1 MKLYSKINY
10 SFISIILLTSLMFG
24 ANGDDITTAVSSNGS
39 YQKNG
44 YMNSHTSGFTFT
56 VSISGADQTTYSNG
70 FYLPYVI
77 FNSGAATLINSN
89 TSLIALGASP
99 SSVSVTVTDDNL
111 ENSTGWPGDGGT
123 VDFQVRF
130 LDASFA
136 NEIYDDVTL
145 SGSAT
150 ELNIDQTF
158 SNWGIQDPAWNES
171 TKDSDYR
178 IYVNES
184 IDSAHVNW
192 AGDDGSSQSEV
203 ISQSINSSGYTT
215 ITGGITLTEGVT
227 YTITSQLF
235 DNAHN
240 RASDNNGNISVDLTD
255 PSISSVSSSETAG
268 TYKIGDDIAFKV
280 SFDDYVIPVSGSLTA
295 TFNTT
300 NTATAT
306 SSSDNWSTSSSYA
319 TEWSGTYTVQ
329 EGDDV
334 DNLSVSQVTMSGGT
348 LYDKTYSTSTLNT
361 ANSLTMPVTSF
372 TTNIEDG
379 VSLELD
385 GVRPTIS
392 SVTSSSPDASYSE
405 GETINITVNFSES
418 VTLNTGDLQITLETG
433 DTDNTLT
440 IAASDIV
447 STTTAVGTYTVNAGD
462 VSSDLSVDGITITG
476 GGTLSDAA
484 GNAMS
489 SFTVGTDLSNG
500 HAIVLET
507 TAPVIGSI
515 INNNTSDGTYGIGSD
530 IGIKINIIN
539 GTGGAAENV
548 TLSAGSLDITL
559 ETGDSDGTASNGSI
573 SSESS
578 IVFTYTVEEGHTSSD
593 LSVSAVAVTGGSIT
607 DAAGNALDAAPSI
620 PAGGNLNDASDI
632 VIEATRPTITAV
644 TSTTADGTYKAGDD
658 INITMQFDESVTLA
672 GGTLDLTFDFEGT
685 DQTLNVS
692 TFTNSNS
699 TTATYTIAEGDT
711 TSDLTIGSIAL
722 GSGAALTDLVGNNPN
737 AMTNFTPATTLASA
751 HAIAIDGIL
760 PTITKV
766 TSTDNDGSYSV
777 GETVNVT
784 VSFYEPVTLSGGNLV
799 VTLETG
805 GTDQTVTISSISSAL
820 TASGTYTVQS
830 NDESSDLEVKTI
842 ALSAGTLSDA
852 AGNAMTDFSV
862 PTGKNI
868 SDFKDIVIDGT
879 VPADFQTGA
888 VTTVASVSTFVVS
901 GYWNEMNTNV
911 DITVPLASDNSLVGG
926 TVQVRAKIDANSY
939 VDVGAAETIQS
950 SDVTAGTI
958 DVRIDQSGSGNTDIE
973 ELTSFANGGVIT
985 FNAILTDLAGNSTT
999 GTASTTTLTI
1009 DTTAAIVSNVTSS
1022 TNDGIYN
1029 TGDDIAVDITFNDNI
1044 TLTGGTLDITMES
1057 GSVDNSISISSITSS
1072 NSETATYT
1080 IQSGDSNADLYVK
1093 TLAVSGGYL
1102 IDVAGNPMST
1112 ADLTITA
1119 GNNMSDSKDIEID
1132 GIDPDGFIVGTVT
1145 TTGGNVYAGY
1155 WNSTNTGLDIVVPI
1169 ANDASLT
1176 DGTVQIRGKV
1186 DSESYE
1192 YIGSAETIALSD
1204 LDGNKTISL
1213 TEAELEALTNFADDG
1228 IVTITAII
1236 SDEAG
1241 NSTTGT
1247 ESATTLTIDRT
1258 NPSSFIASTV
1268 SPDGNVESAGYYNG
1282 VNTGIEVI
1290 IPLEGSDNSLSGGK
1304 IRLEAKAGGN
1314 SWEGVADFNTVLGS
1328 DFTAGF
1334 KTVSVDSGGTDSTD
1348 IVELIGF
1355 AENENL
1361 YFRAILWDIA
1371 GNQRTG
1377 TQSATNMVVD
1387 QVQPTVSSVSSSTDN
1402 GSYKSGTTINID
1414 VTGSE
1419 VLNVTGTPQ
1428 ITLETGT
1435 TDATVDYTS
1444 GSTTTTI
1451 TFVYTVDDGHTS
1463 SDLDVQNV
1471 NALSLN
1477 SGTIYDN
1484 AGNALDLTLSTPGGS
1499 GSLGENKDIIVDTEA
1514 PTAVITYSDSLVKE
1528 NDIIS
1533 VTATFSEEMSNSPQL
1548 AILYAGGTELD
1559 TVNMS
1564 NVNDTVWVYNNITI
1578 PDGNDGAATVSII
1591 ASDIAGNSL
1600 TNGNT
1605 TNRTLLRVD
1614 NTHPTFTLL
1623 SPDSG
1628 EYVNHTLIGY
1638 KLSETSF
1645 SGSVTWTRIGGEV
1658 DANSPHVSTL
1668 TDEEL
1673 DQATTFDNYTL
1684 TSDPTTLVSGAN
1696 YSITWSA
1703 TDSAG
1708 NISSNFIETPVFY
1721 DTTAPT
1727 AALTYSRYFASAD
1740 TVVTITATFNERVL
1754 PIPQIAIDYSGVGDD
1769 ISATNM
1775 TMGADSTIWSYPA
1788 TIPSGEGN
1796 NGIVSVSITA
1806 TDLALNTLRAID
1818 ITNTDTLVVDNTL
1831 PTAVITYS
1839 DSLVKENDIIS
1850 VTATFS
1856 EEMSNSPQLAILYA
1870 GGTELDTVN
1879 MSNVNDTVW
1888 VYNNITIPDGNDG
1901 AATVSIIASDIAGN
1915 SLTNG
1920 NTTNRTL
1927 LRVDNTHPTF
1937 TLLSPDSGEYVNHTL
1952 IGYKLSETSFSG
1964 SVTWTRI
1971 GGEVDA
1977 NSPHVSTL
1985 TDEELD
1991 QATTFDNYTLTSD
2004 PTTLVSGANYSI
2016 TWSATDSAGN
2026 ISSNFI
2032 ETPVFYD
2039 TTAPTAALTYSRYF
2053 ASADTVVTITATFN
2067 ERVLPIPQI
2076 AIDYSGVGDDISA
2089 TNMTM
2094 GADSTIWSYPATI
2107 PSGEGNNGIVSV
2119 SITATDLA
2127 LNTLRAIDITNT
2139 DTLVVDNT
2147 LPTISL
2153 SYTNLTQTNL
2163 SNEGKY
2169 QDIVE
2174 ITALFSEK
2182 ANTTIPPV
2190 LNVEYSDSTND
2201 SFLGMS
2207 AFNSDN
2213 NDSTWIYQVVLPDSS
2228 KNDGI
2233 FTVSITAK
2241 DLAGNYVTT
2250 FTNNQVFTVD
2260 NTPPAN
2266 FLTGTV
2272 TPQGANQ
2279 VTGWYN
2285 STMDSVEILVPIPTP
2300 GSDNSILGGG
2310 KLDIQLFNIVR
2321 GSDWVTIP
2329 VQDSIEGSGSSVSYF
2344 RTKTE
2349 IESLLVPETT
2359 LVQGDTLI
2367 IRAAISD
2374 RVGNTTYGDSSLS
2387 RLVYDPFSPTL
2398 GTLTAGIFFTQDTII
2413 SSDSISAVWSEF
2425 TDSVFQTIEGSG
2437 LSSYDYKIQHYDVSG
2452 VYVDD
2457 LQDWTS
2463 LGTSNNIT
2471 HTDLALTHDNL
2482 YSLHVRAAD
2491 IAGNISTIMN
2501 SDTIRR
2507 INSAPIITI
2516 VSDTVNAFE
2525 DILFSQTVQFT
2536 DADTATISGD
2546 VFTYELTTTHQ
2557 YGHTP
2562 ATPAAF
2568 LTGQNVINWTPTQ
2581 SDTGL
2586 YTAEVIVNDNWTFS
2600 DTISYPLLVIAVN
2613 DTPTVV
2619 VLTPNNIQTMQE
2631 DQTTKVKF
2639 LLSQYGNDVDNDSTQ
2654 LTYQAAVLDTSSKPG
2669 FPTAKL
2675 FFGDGTPDVV
2685 KQRLYDMFNH
2695 KPIQSGLHTVIDKE
2709 ESSKDNRGGV
2719 KKITNI
2725 KSTKSLANYIQVDL
2739 TDTTGI
2745 WWAEFNVDSNYFGS
2759 NHRILFFVSDPAG
2772 ATGLDTVYLT
2782 ITPEND
2788 PPQIATIPLIEITE
2802 NQFKKIDFTDYITDV
2817 DDTTLIVRVS
2827 ALTYNDKMSIT
2838 TTTSGA
2844 TTVGD
2849 SLQYS
2854 TSSYGDTVLFTP
2866 EIEWSDTTLIQ
2877 VSVIDGQNARATKTF
2892 VIDILRVP
2900 RPNISL
2906 EVIQNNA
2913 FTNFF
2918 EVVLTD
2924 TVSKTDSLFVTVQG
2938 QRIALDT
2945 VASYTYVGHYS
2956 FDNPG
2961 TYSFYVKAWGVV
2973 GDTTITRSVN
2983 MALAK
2988 AFYDWT
2994 GYSPDGNFRVYG
3006 SSGSVPFDQSLLIVD
3021 STMFNQFFHDRASY
3035 RLGKESSVFELPVE
3049 ISISSISEDLAIYQ
3063 RRNGVE
3069 WIEIPSISEYGQIIA
3084 YTDGMGYFRLGPKTL
3099 IVPGKTS
3106 LHQNYPNPF
3115 NPVTNIIYD
3124 VGFSDGPQQ
3133 RVNVVVYNLLGQHV
3147 RTLVNEQMDIG
3158 RYTIQWDGRD
3168 KNGIGVSSGIYFVR
3182 MMNNYGR
3189 IHTRKMM
3196 LLR

>member
-1 MKLYSKINY
+1 MKVYSKINY
-10 SFISIILLTSLMFG
+10 SFISIFLLTSYLFS
-24 ANGDDITTAVSSNGS
+24 ANGDDITTAVTNNGS
-39 YQKNG
+39 YQKTG
-44 YMNSHTSGFTFT
+44 YMNSHTTGFTFT
-56 VSISGADQTTYSNG
+56 VTISGADQTTYSSG
-70 FYLPYVI
+70 EYLSYVI
-77 FNSGAATLINSN
+77 FNSGAATVINGVSSWTVLDAN
-89 TSLIALGASP
+89 PTSASF
-99 SSVSVTVTDDNL
+99 TVTDDNL
-111 ENSTGWPGDGGT
+111 EASTGWPGDGGT

-130 LDASFA
+130 RDSDAA
-136 NEIYDDVTL
+136 NSIYDDVTL
-145 SGSAT
+145 AGSAT

-158 SNWGIQDPAWNES
+158 SNWGIQDPGTSEY

-184 IDSAHVNW
+184 VDSAHVNW

-203 ISQSINSSGYTT
+203 ISQSINASGYTT

-227 YTITSQLF
+227 YTVTSQLF

-240 RASDNNGNISVDLTD
+240 RAADANSNVGVDLTN
-255 PSISSVSSSETAG
+255 PSISSLSSSETAG
-268 TYKIGDDIAFKV
+268 TYKIGDNIAFKI

-306 SSSDNWSTSSSYA
+306 TSSDNWSVSSSYA
-319 TEWSGTYTVQ
+319 TEWSGSYTVQ

-334 DNLSVSQVTMSGGT
+334 ANLSVTQVTMSSGT
-348 LYDKTYSTSTLNT
+348 LYDKTYSTSLINT
-361 ANSLTMPVTSF
+361 ANSLSMPVSSF

-379 VSLELD
+379 VSLEID

-405 GETINITVNFSES
+405 GETINITVNFSET

-462 VSSDLSVDGITITG
+462 VSSDLSVDGITVTG

-489 SFTVGTDLSNG
+489 SFAVATDLSNG

-539 GTGGAAENV
+539 GIGGAAENV

-578 IVFTYTVEEGHTSSD
+578 IVFTYTVEEGHSSSD
-593 LSVSAVAVTGGSIT
+593 LSVSTVAVTGGSIT

-620 PAGGNLNDASDI
+620 PAGGNLDDASDI

-658 INITMQFDESVTLA
+658 INITMQFDESVTLS
-672 GGTLDLTFDFEGT
+672 GGTLDLIFDFEGT

-699 TTATYTIAEGDT
+699 ATATYTVQEGDT

-722 GSGAALTDLVGNNPN
+722 GSGASLTDVVENNPN
-737 AMTNFTPATTLASA
+737 ALTNFTPATTLASA

-766 TSTDNDGSYSV
+766 TSSDNDGSYSV

-830 NDESSDLEVKTI
+830 DDASSDLEVKTI

-888 VTTVASVSTFVVS
+888 VTTVASVSTFVVT

-911 DITVPLASDNSLVGG
+911 DITIPLASDNSLVGG

-1009 DTTAAIVSNVTSS
+1009 DTTAATVSSVTSS
-1022 TNDGIYN
+1022 TNDGIYK
-1029 TGDDIAVDITFNDNI
+1029 TGDDIAVDITFDDNI

-1057 GSVDNSISISSITSS
+1057 GSVDNSVSISTITSS

-1080 IQSGDSNADLYVK
+1080 VQSGDSNADLYVK
-1093 TLAVSGGYL
+1093 SLAVSGGYL
-1102 IDVAGNPMST
+1102 IDIAGNPMST
-1112 ADLTITA
+1112 ADLTISA
-1119 GNNMSDSKDIEID
+1119 GNNISDSKDIEID
-1132 GIDPDGFIVGTVT
+1132 GIDPSAFTVGSVT
-1145 TTGGNVYAGY
+1145 TTGGNVYTGY
-1155 WNSTNTGLDIVVPI
+1155 WNSTNTGFDVIVPI
-1169 ANDASLT
+1169 DDDASLT

-1192 YIGSAETIALSD
+1192 NVGSAVTIAVGD
-1204 LDGNKTISL
+1204 LDNNKTISI

-1236 SDEAG
+1236 TDEAG
-1241 NSTTGT
+1241 NTATGT
-1247 ESATTLTIDRT
+1247 ESATTLTIDQT
-1258 NPSSFIASTV
+1258 DPSSFTASTV
-1268 SPDGNVESAGYYNG
+1268 SPDGNVESAGYFNG

-1304 IRLEAKAGGN
+1304 IRLQAKAGGN
-1314 SWEGVADFNTVLGS
+1314 PWENVADFNTVLGS

-1387 QVQPTVSSVSSSTDN
+1387 QVQPTVSSVSSSSDN

-1414 VTGSE
+1414 VIGTE
-1419 VLNVTGTPQ
+1419 VLNVTATPQ

-1444 GSTTTTI
+1444 GSTTTSL

-1484 AGNALDLTLSTPGGS
+1484 AGNALDLTLPTPGAS
-1499 GSLGENKDIIVDTEA
+1499 GSLGDNKDIIVDTED

-1528 NDIIS
+1528 NDII
-1533 VTATFSEEMSNSPQL
+1533 TITTTFSEEMSNTPQV
-1548 AILYAGGTELD
+1548 AILYAGATELD
-1559 TVNMS
+1559 TTNMS
-1564 NVNDTVWVYNNITI
+1564 NVNDTVWVYNTITI

-1591 ASDIAGNSL
+1591 ANDIAGNSL

-1638 KLSETSF
+1638 KLNETSF
-1645 SGSVTWTRIGGEV
+1645 SGSVTWTRVGGEV
-1658 DANSPHVSTL
+1658 DANSPHVSSL
-1668 TDEEL
+1668 TVEEL
-1673 DQATTFDNYTL
+1673 DQATTFSDYTL
-1684 TSDPTTLVSGAN
+1684 TNVPTNLVSGTN
-1696 YSITWSA
+1696 YQMMWSA

-1708 NISSNFIETPVFY
+1708 NVSADFIETPVFY
-1721 DTTAPT
+1721 DSTAPT
-1727 AALTYSRYFASAD
+1727 AALTYSHYYASVD
-1740 TVVTITATFNERVL
+1740 TVVTITATFNERAL
-1754 PIPQIAIDYSGVGDD
+1754 PIPQISIDYAGVGDD

-1775 TMGADSTIWSYPA
+1775 TMGSDSTIWTYPA

-1796 NGIVSVSITA
+1796 NGIASVTITA
-1806 TDLALNTLRAID
+1806 TDLASNTLRSAD
-1818 ITNTDTLVVDNTL
+1818 IANSDTL
-1831 PTAVITYS
+1831 I
-1839 DSLVKENDIIS
+1839 
-1850 VTATFS
+1850 
-1856 EEMSNSPQLAILYA
+1856 
-1870 GGTELDTVN
+1870 
-1879 MSNVNDTVW
+1879 
-1888 VYNNITIPDGNDG
+1888 
-1901 AATVSIIASDIAGN
+1901 
-1915 SLTNG
+1915 
-1920 NTTNRTL
+1920 
-1927 LRVDNTHPTF
+1927 
-1937 TLLSPDSGEYVNHTL
+1937 
-1952 IGYKLSETSFSG
+1952 
-1964 SVTWTRI
+1964 
-1971 GGEVDA
+1971 
-1977 NSPHVSTL
+1977 
-1985 TDEELD
+1985 
-1991 QATTFDNYTLTSD
+1991 
-2004 PTTLVSGANYSI
+2004 
-2016 TWSATDSAGN
+2016 
-2026 ISSNFI
+2026 
-2032 ETPVFYD
+2032 
-2039 TTAPTAALTYSRYF
+2039 
-2053 ASADTVVTITATFN
+2053 
-2067 ERVLPIPQI
+2067 
-2076 AIDYSGVGDDISA
+2076 
-2089 TNMTM
+2089 
-2094 GADSTIWSYPATI
+2094 
-2107 PSGEGNNGIVSV
+2107 
-2119 SITATDLA
+2119 
-2127 LNTLRAIDITNT
+2127 
-2139 DTLVVDNT
+2139 VDNT

-2153 SYTNLTQTNL
+2153 SYSNLTQTNL

-2174 ITALFSEK
+2174 ITAQFSEK

-2190 LNVEYSDSTND
+2190 LNVEYSDSTSD
-2201 SFLGMS
+2201 SFTGMS

-2213 NDSTWIYQVVLPDSS
+2213 SDSTWIYQVTLPDSS

-2233 FTVSITAK
+2233 FTTSLTAK
-2241 DLAGNYVTT
+2241 DLAGNFVTT
-2250 FTNNQVFTVD
+2250 ITNNQVFTVD
-2260 NTPPAN
+2260 NTKPAS
-2266 FLTGTV
+2266 FLTGTITV
-2272 TPQGANQ
+2272 QGTNQ

-2285 STMDSVEILVPIPTP
+2285 STMDSVEILVPIPAP
-2300 GSDNSILGGG
+2300 GSDNTILGGG
-2310 KLDIQLFNIVR
+2310 KLDIQIFNIVR
-2321 GSDWVTIP
+2321 GSDWVTILS
-2329 VQDSIEGSGSSVSYF
+2329 QDSIEGSGSSVSYF
-2344 RTKTE
+2344 RTKAE
-2349 IESLLVPETT
+2349 IESFLIPETS
-2359 LVQGDTLI
+2359 LIQGDTLI
-2367 IRAAISD
+2367 IRAAITD

-2387 RLVYDPFSPTL
+2387 RLVYDPFAPNL
-2398 GTLTAGIFFTQDTII
+2398 GAVTAGIFFTQDTIV
-2413 SSDSISAVWSEF
+2413 SSDSISATWSEF
-2425 TDSVFQTIEGSG
+2425 TDSVFQSIPGSG
-2437 LSSYDYKIQHYDVSG
+2437 LSSYDYKIQHYNATG
-2452 VYVDD
+2452 TYVDD

-2463 LGTSNNIT
+2463 LGTSDNVA
-2471 HTDLALTHDNL
+2471 HTDLALTHDNQ
-2482 YSLHVRAAD
+2482 YSIHVRATD
-2491 IAGNISTIMN
+2491 VAGNISDIMN

-2507 INSAPIITI
+2507 INSAPIITF
-2516 VSDTVNAFE
+2516 VTDTVQSFE
-2525 DILFSQTVQFT
+2525 DILFSQTIQFT

-2546 VFTYELTTTHQ
+2546 AFTYELTTTHQ

-2619 VLTPNNIQTMQE
+2619 VLTPNKNQTMQE

-2654 LTYQAAVLDTSSKPG
+2654 LTYQVAVLDTSSKPG
-2669 FPTAKL
+2669 FPNAKL
-2675 FFGDGTPDVV
+2675 FFGNGTPEIV
-2685 KQRLYDMFNH
+2685 KQRLFNMFNH
-2695 KPIQSGLHTVIDKE
+2695 KPIRSVSHSIKDNKELSKEIITVERKMLNFQ
-2709 ESSKDNRGGV
+2709 SSK
-2719 KKITNI
+2719 
-2725 KSTKSLANYIQVDL
+2725 SMANYIQVDL

-2745 WWAEFNVDSNYFGS
+2745 WWAEFNVDSNYYGS
-2759 NHRILFFVSDPAG
+2759 NHRIIFFVSDPAG

-2802 NQFKKIDFTDYITDV
+2802 NQFKKMDFADYVTDV
-2817 DDTTLIVRVS
+2817 DDTTLTIRVA
-2827 ALTYNDKMSIT
+2827 ALTNNNKMAIT
-2838 TTTSGA
+2838 TVVNGA
-2844 TTVGD
+2844 TTIGD
-2849 SLQYS
+2849 SLQYL
-2854 TSSYGDTVLFTP
+2854 TSNVGDSVLFTP
-2866 EIEWSDTTLIQ
+2866 EKLWSDTSLIQ
-2877 VSVIDGQNARATKTF
+2877 ISVIDAQNARASKTF

-2918 EVVLTD
+2918 EVILTD
-2924 TVSKTDSLFVTVQG
+2924 TVSKTDSLFITVQG
-2938 QRIALDT
+2938 QPITLDT

-3035 RLGKESSVFELPVE
+3035 RLGKELSVFELPVE
-3049 ISISSISEDLAIYQ
+3049 ISISSISEDFAIYQ

-3069 WIEIPSISEYGQIIA
+3069 WIELPSISEYGQIIA

-3099 IVPGKTS
+3099 IVPGETS

-3147 RTLVNEQMDIG
+3147 RTLVNEQKDIG
-3158 RYTIQWDGRD
+3158 RYTIRWDGRD

>member
-1 MKLYSKINY
+1 
-10 SFISIILLTSLMFG
+10 MFG

-405 GETINITVNFSES
+405 GETINITVNFSET

-722 GSGAALTDLVGNNPN
+722 GSGAALTDVVGNNPN

-766 TSTDNDGSYSV
+766 TSSDNDGSYSV

-830 NDESSDLEVKTI
+830 NDESSDLAVNTI

-852 AGNAMTDFSV
+852 AGNAMTDFSI

-1072 NSETATYT
+1072 NSETAIYT

-1112 ADLTITA
+1112 TDLTITA

-1192 YIGSAETIALSD
+1192 NIGSAETIALSD

-1247 ESATTLTIDRT
+1247 ESATTLTIDQT

-1377 TQSATNMVVD
+1377 TQSATNIVVD

-1533 VTATFSEEMSNSPQL
+1533 VTAIFSEEMSNSPQV

-1673 DQATTFDNYTL
+1673 DQATTFSEYTL
-1684 TSDPTTLVSGAN
+1684 TNVPTNLVSGSN
-1696 YSITWSA
+1696 YSMTWSA

-1708 NISSNFIETPVFY
+1708 NQSLDFVETPVFY
-1721 DTTAPT
+1721 DSTAPT
-1727 AALTYSRYFASAD
+1727 VDLTYSHYFASAD

-1796 NGIVSVSITA
+1796 NGIATITVTG
-1806 TDLALNTLRAID
+1806 TDLALNALRA
-1818 ITNTDTLVVDNTL
+1818 VD
-1831 PTAVITYS
+1831 V
-1839 DSLVKENDIIS
+1839 
-1850 VTATFS
+1850 
-1856 EEMSNSPQLAILYA
+1856 SNS
-1870 GGTELDTVN
+1870 
-1879 MSNVNDTVW
+1879 
-1888 VYNNITIPDGNDG
+1888 
-1901 AATVSIIASDIAGN
+1901 
-1915 SLTNG
+1915 
-1920 NTTNRTL
+1920 
-1927 LRVDNTHPTF
+1927 
-1937 TLLSPDSGEYVNHTL
+1937 
-1952 IGYKLSETSFSG
+1952 
-1964 SVTWTRI
+1964 
-1971 GGEVDA
+1971 
-1977 NSPHVSTL
+1977 
-1985 TDEELD
+1985 
-1991 QATTFDNYTLTSD
+1991 
-2004 PTTLVSGANYSI
+2004 
-2016 TWSATDSAGN
+2016 
-2026 ISSNFI
+2026 
-2032 ETPVFYD
+2032 
-2039 TTAPTAALTYSRYF
+2039 
-2053 ASADTVVTITATFN
+2053 
-2067 ERVLPIPQI
+2067 
-2076 AIDYSGVGDDISA
+2076 
-2089 TNMTM
+2089 
-2094 GADSTIWSYPATI
+2094 
-2107 PSGEGNNGIVSV
+2107 
-2119 SITATDLA
+2119 
-2127 LNTLRAIDITNT
+2127 

-2367 IRAAISD
+2367 IRAAITD

-2387 RLVYDPFSPTL
+2387 RLVYDPFAPNL
-2398 GTLTAGIFFTQDTII
+2398 GAVTAGIFFTQDTII

-2654 LTYQAAVLDTSSKPG
+2654 LTYQVAVLDTSSKPG
-2669 FPTAKL
+2669 FPNAKL
-2675 FFGDGTPDVV
+2675 FFGNGTPEIV
-2685 KQRLYDMFNH
+2685 KQRLFNMFNH
-2695 KPIQSGLHTVIDKE
+2695 KPIRSVSHSVKDNKELSKEIITVERKMLNFQ
-2709 ESSKDNRGGV
+2709 SSK
-2719 KKITNI
+2719 
-2725 KSTKSLANYIQVDL
+2725 SMANYIQVDL

-2745 WWAEFNVDSNYFGS
+2745 WWAEFNVDSNYYGS
-2759 NHRILFFVSDPAG
+2759 NHRIIFFISDPAG

-2802 NQFKKIDFTDYITDV
+2802 NQFKKMDFADYVTDV
-2817 DDTTLIVRVS
+2817 DDTTLTIRVA
-2827 ALTYNDKMSIT
+2827 ALTNNDKMTIS
-2838 TTTSGA
+2838 TSVNGA

-2849 SLQYS
+2849 SLQYL
-2854 TSSYGDTVLFTP
+2854 SSNVGDSVLFTP
-2866 EIEWSDTTLIQ
+2866 EKLWSDTSLIQ
-2877 VSVIDGQNARATKTF
+2877 ISVIDAQNARVSKTF

-2924 TVSKTDSLFVTVQG
+2924 TVSKTDSLFITVQG
-2938 QRIALDT
+2938 QPITLDT

-3049 ISISSISEDLAIYQ
+3049 ISISSISEDFAIYQ

-3069 WIEIPSISEYGQIIA
+3069 WIELPSISEYGQIIA

-3099 IVPGKTS
+3099 IVPGETS

-3147 RTLVNEQMDIG
+3147 RTLVNEQKDIG
-3158 RYTIQWDGRD
+3158 RYTIRWDGRD

>member
-1 MKLYSKINY
+1 M
-10 SFISIILLTSLMFG
+10 
-24 ANGDDITTAVSSNGS
+24 SS
-39 YQKNG
+39 
-44 YMNSHTSGFTFT
+44 
-56 VSISGADQTTYSNG
+56 
-70 FYLPYVI
+70 
-77 FNSGAATLINSN
+77 
-89 TSLIALGASP
+89 
-99 SSVSVTVTDDNL
+99 
-111 ENSTGWPGDGGT
+111 
-123 VDFQVRF
+123 
-130 LDASFA
+130 
-136 NEIYDDVTL
+136 
-145 SGSAT
+145 
-150 ELNIDQTF
+150 
-158 SNWGIQDPAWNES
+158 
-171 TKDSDYR
+171 
-178 IYVNES
+178 
-184 IDSAHVNW
+184 
-192 AGDDGSSQSEV
+192 
-203 ISQSINSSGYTT
+203 
-215 ITGGITLTEGVT
+215 
-227 YTITSQLF
+227 
-235 DNAHN
+235 
-240 RASDNNGNISVDLTD
+240 
-255 PSISSVSSSETAG
+255 
-268 TYKIGDDIAFKV
+268 
-280 SFDDYVIPVSGSLTA
+280 
-295 TFNTT
+295 
-300 NTATAT
+300 
-306 SSSDNWSTSSSYA
+306 
-319 TEWSGTYTVQ
+319 
-329 EGDDV
+329 
-334 DNLSVSQVTMSGGT
+334 GT

-361 ANSLTMPVTSF
+361 ANSLTMPVSSF

-379 VSLELD
+379 VSLEID

-405 GETINITVNFSES
+405 GETINITVNFSET

-462 VSSDLSVDGITITG
+462 VSSDLSVDGITVTG

-489 SFTVGTDLSNG
+489 SFAVATDLSNG

-539 GTGGAAENV
+539 GIGGAAENV

-578 IVFTYTVEEGHTSSD
+578 IVFTYTVEEGHSSSD
-593 LSVSAVAVTGGSIT
+593 LSVSTVAVTGGSIT

-620 PAGGNLNDASDI
+620 PAGGNLDDASDI

-658 INITMQFDESVTLA
+658 INITMQFDESVTLS
-672 GGTLDLTFDFEGT
+672 GGTLDLIFDFEGT

-699 TTATYTIAEGDT
+699 ATATYTVQEGDT

-722 GSGAALTDLVGNNPN
+722 GSGASLTDVVENNPN
-737 AMTNFTPATTLASA
+737 ALTNFTPATTLASA

-766 TSTDNDGSYSV
+766 TSSDNDGSYSV

-830 NDESSDLEVKTI
+830 DDASSDLEVKTI

-888 VTTVASVSTFVVS
+888 VTTVASVSTFVVT

-911 DITVPLASDNSLVGG
+911 DITIPLASDNSLVGG

-1009 DTTAAIVSNVTSS
+1009 DTTAATVSSVTSS
-1022 TNDGIYN
+1022 TNDGIYK
-1029 TGDDIAVDITFNDNI
+1029 TGDDIAVDITFDDNI

-1057 GSVDNSISISSITSS
+1057 GSVDNSVSISTITSS

-1080 IQSGDSNADLYVK
+1080 VQSGDSNADLYVK
-1093 TLAVSGGYL
+1093 SLAVSGGYL
-1102 IDVAGNPMST
+1102 IDIAGNPMST
-1112 ADLTITA
+1112 ADLTISA
-1119 GNNMSDSKDIEID
+1119 GNNISDSKDIEID
-1132 GIDPDGFIVGTVT
+1132 GIDPSAFTVGSVT
-1145 TTGGNVYAGY
+1145 TTGGNVYTGY
-1155 WNSTNTGLDIVVPI
+1155 WNSTNTGFDVIVPI
-1169 ANDASLT
+1169 DDDASLT

-1192 YIGSAETIALSD
+1192 NVGSAVTIAVGD
-1204 LDGNKTISL
+1204 LDNNKTISI

-1236 SDEAG
+1236 TDEAG
-1241 NSTTGT
+1241 NTATGT
-1247 ESATTLTIDRT
+1247 ESATTLTIDQT
-1258 NPSSFIASTV
+1258 DPSSFTASTV
-1268 SPDGNVESAGYYNG
+1268 SPDGNVESAGYFNG

-1304 IRLEAKAGGN
+1304 IRLQAKAGGN
-1314 SWEGVADFNTVLGS
+1314 PWENVADFNTVLGS

-1387 QVQPTVSSVSSSTDN
+1387 QVQPTVSSVSSSSDN

-1414 VTGSE
+1414 VIGTE
-1419 VLNVTGTPQ
+1419 VLNVTATPQ

-1444 GSTTTTI
+1444 GSTTTSL

-1484 AGNALDLTLSTPGGS
+1484 AGNALDLTLPTPGAS
-1499 GSLGENKDIIVDTEA
+1499 GSLGDNKDIIVDTED

-1528 NDIIS
+1528 NDII
-1533 VTATFSEEMSNSPQL
+1533 TITTTFSEEMSNTPQV
-1548 AILYAGGTELD
+1548 AILYAGATELD
-1559 TVNMS
+1559 TTNMS
-1564 NVNDTVWVYNNITI
+1564 NVNDTVWVYNTITI

-1591 ASDIAGNSL
+1591 ANDIAGNSL

-1638 KLSETSF
+1638 KLNETSF
-1645 SGSVTWTRIGGEV
+1645 SGSVTWTRVGGEV
-1658 DANSPHVSTL
+1658 DANSPHVSSL
-1668 TDEEL
+1668 TVEEL
-1673 DQATTFDNYTL
+1673 DQATTFSDYTL
-1684 TSDPTTLVSGAN
+1684 TNVPTNLVSGTN
-1696 YSITWSA
+1696 YQMMWSA

-1708 NISSNFIETPVFY
+1708 NVSADFIETPVFY

-1727 AALTYSRYFASAD
+1727 TSLTYSHYYASAD
-1740 TVVTITATFNERVL
+1740 TVVLITATFNERVL
-1754 PIPQIAIDYSGVGDD
+1754 PIPQISIDYAGVGDD

-1775 TMGADSTIWSYPA
+1775 TMGSDSTIWTYPA

-1796 NGIVSVSITA
+1796 NGIASVTITA
-1806 TDLALNTLRAID
+1806 TDLASNTLRSAD
-1818 ITNTDTLVVDNTL
+1818 IANSDTL
-1831 PTAVITYS
+1831 I
-1839 DSLVKENDIIS
+1839 
-1850 VTATFS
+1850 
-1856 EEMSNSPQLAILYA
+1856 
-1870 GGTELDTVN
+1870 
-1879 MSNVNDTVW
+1879 
-1888 VYNNITIPDGNDG
+1888 
-1901 AATVSIIASDIAGN
+1901 
-1915 SLTNG
+1915 
-1920 NTTNRTL
+1920 
-1927 LRVDNTHPTF
+1927 
-1937 TLLSPDSGEYVNHTL
+1937 
-1952 IGYKLSETSFSG
+1952 
-1964 SVTWTRI
+1964 
-1971 GGEVDA
+1971 
-1977 NSPHVSTL
+1977 
-1985 TDEELD
+1985 
-1991 QATTFDNYTLTSD
+1991 
-2004 PTTLVSGANYSI
+2004 
-2016 TWSATDSAGN
+2016 
-2026 ISSNFI
+2026 
-2032 ETPVFYD
+2032 
-2039 TTAPTAALTYSRYF
+2039 
-2053 ASADTVVTITATFN
+2053 
-2067 ERVLPIPQI
+2067 
-2076 AIDYSGVGDDISA
+2076 
-2089 TNMTM
+2089 
-2094 GADSTIWSYPATI
+2094 
-2107 PSGEGNNGIVSV
+2107 
-2119 SITATDLA
+2119 
-2127 LNTLRAIDITNT
+2127 
-2139 DTLVVDNT
+2139 VDNT

-2153 SYTNLTQTNL
+2153 SYSNLTQTNL

-2174 ITALFSEK
+2174 ITAQFSEK

-2190 LNVEYSDSTND
+2190 LNVEYSDSTSD
-2201 SFLGMS
+2201 SFTGMS

-2213 NDSTWIYQVVLPDSS
+2213 SDSTWIYQVTLPDSS

-2233 FTVSITAK
+2233 FTTSLTAK
-2241 DLAGNYVTT
+2241 DLAGNFVTT
-2250 FTNNQVFTVD
+2250 ITNNQVFTVD
-2260 NTPPAN
+2260 NTKPAS
-2266 FLTGTV
+2266 FLTGTITV
-2272 TPQGANQ
+2272 QGTNQ

-2285 STMDSVEILVPIPTP
+2285 STMDSVEILVPIPAP
-2300 GSDNSILGGG
+2300 GSDNTILGGG
-2310 KLDIQLFNIVR
+2310 KLDIQIFNIVR
-2321 GSDWVTIP
+2321 GSDWVTILS
-2329 VQDSIEGSGSSVSYF
+2329 QDSIEGSGSSVSYF
-2344 RTKTE
+2344 RTKAE
-2349 IESLLVPETT
+2349 IESLLIPETS
-2359 LVQGDTLI
+2359 LIQGDTLI
-2367 IRAAISD
+2367 IRAAITD

-2387 RLVYDPFSPTL
+2387 RLVYDPFAPNL
-2398 GTLTAGIFFTQDTII
+2398 GAVTAGIFFTQDTIV
-2413 SSDSISAVWSEF
+2413 SSDSISATWSEF
-2425 TDSVFQTIEGSG
+2425 TDSVFQSIPGSG
-2437 LSSYDYKIQHYDVSG
+2437 LSSYDYKIQHYNATG
-2452 VYVDD
+2452 TYVDD

-2463 LGTSNNIT
+2463 LGTSDNVA
-2471 HTDLALTHDNL
+2471 HTDLALTHDNQ
-2482 YSLHVRAAD
+2482 YSIHVRATD
-2491 IAGNISTIMN
+2491 VAGNISDIMN

-2507 INSAPIITI
+2507 INSAPIITF
-2516 VSDTVNAFE
+2516 VTDTVQSFE
-2525 DILFSQTVQFT
+2525 DILFSQTIQFT

-2546 VFTYELTTTHQ
+2546 AFTYELTTTHQ

-2619 VLTPNNIQTMQE
+2619 VLTPNKNQTMQE

-2654 LTYQAAVLDTSSKPG
+2654 LTYQVAVLDTSSKPG
-2669 FPTAKL
+2669 FPNAKL
-2675 FFGDGTPDVV
+2675 FFGNGTPEIV
-2685 KQRLYDMFNH
+2685 KQRLFNMFNH
-2695 KPIQSGLHTVIDKE
+2695 KPIRSVSHSIKDNKELSKEIITVERKMLNFQ
-2709 ESSKDNRGGV
+2709 SSK
-2719 KKITNI
+2719 
-2725 KSTKSLANYIQVDL
+2725 SMANYIQVDL

-2745 WWAEFNVDSNYFGS
+2745 WWAEFNVDSNYYGS
-2759 NHRILFFVSDPAG
+2759 NHRIIFFVSDPAG

-2802 NQFKKIDFTDYITDV
+2802 NQFKKMDFADYVTDV
-2817 DDTTLIVRVS
+2817 DDTTLTIRVA
-2827 ALTYNDKMSIT
+2827 ALTNNNKMAIT
-2838 TTTSGA
+2838 TVVNGA
-2844 TTVGD
+2844 TTIGD
-2849 SLQYS
+2849 SLQYL
-2854 TSSYGDTVLFTP
+2854 TSNVGDSVLFTP
-2866 EIEWSDTTLIQ
+2866 EKLWSDTSLIQ
-2877 VSVIDGQNARATKTF
+2877 ISVIDAQNARASKTF

-2918 EVVLTD
+2918 EVILTD
-2924 TVSKTDSLFVTVQG
+2924 TVSKTDSLFITVQG
-2938 QRIALDT
+2938 QPITLDT

-3035 RLGKESSVFELPVE
+3035 RLGKELSVFELPVE
-3049 ISISSISEDLAIYQ
+3049 ISISSISEDFAIYQ

-3069 WIEIPSISEYGQIIA
+3069 WIELPSISEYGQIIA

-3099 IVPGKTS
+3099 IVPGETS

-3147 RTLVNEQMDIG
+3147 RTLVNEQKDIG
-3158 RYTIQWDGRD
+3158 RYTIRWDGRD